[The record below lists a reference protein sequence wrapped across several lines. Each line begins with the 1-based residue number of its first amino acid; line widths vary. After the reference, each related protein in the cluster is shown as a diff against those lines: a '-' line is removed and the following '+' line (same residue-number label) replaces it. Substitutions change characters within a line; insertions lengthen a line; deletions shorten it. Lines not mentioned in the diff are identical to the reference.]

1 MQWFVADSGCCKLGI
16 LGLGCSICS
25 TCVYEVLI
33 SYFPLSQML
42 SWLIAFWHWFLVRE
56 TLGLSSDSDSD
67 EWQWWSSLEWQWQF
81 SVSTLPLVVRASV
94 RLGDWPWG
102 LVLFCVTHIDTD
114 NISITLTLTIF
125 LWSGE
130 WEICFLRDSAYFDM
144 HTYTHTHCSSWTYL
158 CLLLCVNIFNH
169 FETFRCILSCNNQ
182 MFGPCVNH
190 HKKPDLYW
198 DLFTLLQQTFVWQIC
213 LVVKVSVKC

>member
-114 NISITLTLTIF
+114 NISVVWGVRDLFFERFCL
-125 LWSGE
+125 LWHAH
-130 WEICFLRDSAYFDM
+130 I
-144 HTYTHTHCSSWTYL
+144 HTYTLFLLNLSVPIAL
-158 CLLLCVNIFNH
+158 C
-169 FETFRCILSCNNQ
+169 
-182 MFGPCVNH
+182 
-190 HKKPDLYW
+190 
-198 DLFTLLQQTFVWQIC
+198 
-213 LVVKVSVKC
+213 